1 MAILYKKKNKPL
13 SKAYIKSARKKAGGS
28 NVGKYKGVKS
38 FAGPSGGSPKGSYPI
53 NTRERGKSALKLAHN
68 APNPTGVKAAVYRKY
83 PGLKD
88 KKKCKGGILKYQTG
102 NKSPYVYESA
112 IIQSENPRYK
122 KIRTKT
128 STGTTRCF
136 GSGIDAVCTKI
147 NPEHGFDYRSV
158 FAKTYGTADRVPGDS
173 DNVVDAWDAK
183 NAAYNTDDITV
194 SYDRDITG
202 DITNEHL
209 SNLALNSIILTG
221 DARKGETGGRR
232 SFVSG
237 KDKNPN
243 RISRHAITV
252 TGFTKDGVPI
262 IYDLGKFH
270 EGIPDKYKG
279 EINAILS
286 PTKDRKY
293 FDQNYLTASTT
304 SGKAKKVNP
313 EAPKEEK
320 PTIKKKPSV
329 KLQTSKLDTSYTSRF
344 LKLIKD
350 TFNVG

>member
-1 MAILYKKKNKPL
+1 MSILYKKKSKPL

-53 NTRERGKSALKLAHN
+53 NTQARGKSALKLAHN
-68 APNPTGVKAAVYRKY
+68 APNPSGIKSAVYKKY

-88 KKKCKGGILKYQTG
+88 KKQCKGGTLKYQTG
-102 NKSPYVYESA
+102 NKTSYIYKSSKA
-112 IIQSENPRYK
+112 QSENPNYK

-158 FAKTYGTADRVPGDS
+158 FAKTYKTAGRIPGDS

-194 SYDRDITG
+194 DYDRDITG
-202 DITNEHL
+202 DVTDEHL
-209 SNLALNSIILTG
+209 NNLALNSIILTG
-221 DARKGETGGRR
+221 DARKGQTGGKR

-252 TGFTKDGVPI
+252 TGFTSTGVPI
-262 IYDLGKFH
+262 VYDLGKFH
-270 EGIPDKYKG
+270 EGIPKRYKG
-279 EINAILS
+279 EINAIIS
-286 PTKDRKY
+286 PTKNKKY
-293 FDQNYLTASTT
+293 FNQNYLTAST
-304 SGKAKKVNP
+304 SAGKSRP
-313 EAPKEEK
+313 SL
-320 PTIKKKPSV
+320 PTKSEKKPIEFRKV
-329 KLQTSKLDTSYTSRF
+329 DTSYRTKIMTLLR
-344 LKLIKD
+344 D
-350 TFNVG
+350 TFNIN